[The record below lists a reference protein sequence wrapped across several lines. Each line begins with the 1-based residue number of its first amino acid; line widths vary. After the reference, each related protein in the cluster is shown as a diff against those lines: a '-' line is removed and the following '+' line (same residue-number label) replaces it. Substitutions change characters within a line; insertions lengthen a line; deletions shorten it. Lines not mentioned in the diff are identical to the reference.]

1 MLVLVT
7 YLVEA
12 DRFDKGLLCLYLVI
26 IGYQNSLAYTY
37 NQKKSNATPLCI
49 SFDFFDYFVLSIK
62 LFKSSAMTLD

>member
-37 NQKKSNATPLCI
+37 NQKKVERYT
-49 SFDFFDYFVLSIK
+49 FVYIVR
-62 LFKSSAMTLD
+62 LF